1 MALSDDLTKL
11 AARTKEA
18 ELRTTAA
25 RDQARADL
33 EREVSSARASGEAQ
47 AEKLGQ
53 AAEEGNERI
62 TGFGS
67 DLQSSWNKHIAK
79 VREDLENR
87 KAEHDVHKAQKRAE
101 RAEDYA
107 SFEIELAYSA
117 VVEAEYAALD
127 AVLARMDAEQ
137 LLSQAGTAAL
147 SEG

>member
-18 ELRTTAA
+18 EARTAAA

-33 EREVSSARASGEAQ
+33 EREVSTARASGDAQ
-47 AEKLGQ
+47 AEKLRQ

-79 VREDLENR
+79 VREDLESR

-107 SFEIELAYSA
+107 SFEIDLAYSA

-137 LLSQAGTAAL
+137 LSSQASA
-147 SEG
+147 

>member
-18 ELRTTAA
+18 ETRTAAA
-25 RDQARADL
+25 RDQARADV
-33 EREVSSARASGEAQ
+33 EREVSSARASGDAQ
-47 AEKLGQ
+47 AEKLRQ
-53 AAEEGNERI
+53 AAEEGKEGI
-62 TGFGS
+62 SGFAS
-67 DLQSSWNKHIAK
+67 DVQSSWNEHIAK
-79 VREDLENR
+79 VREDLESR

-107 SFEIELAYSA
+107 SFEIDLAYSA

-137 LLSQAGTAAL
+137 LSSEATA
-147 SEG
+147 

>member
-18 ELRTTAA
+18 ETRTVAA

-47 AEKLGQ
+47 AEKLRQ
-53 AAEEGNERI
+53 AAEEATEEI
-62 TGFGS
+62 DETGR
-67 DLQSSWNKHIAK
+67 DLRNSWKAHIAK
-79 VREDLENR
+79 VREDLESR
-87 KAEHDVHKAQKRAE
+87 KAEHDVHKAQRRAE

-107 SFEIELAYSA
+107 SFEIDLAYSA

-137 LLSQAGTAAL
+137 LSSQADTTA
-147 SEG
+147 

>member
-18 ELRTTAA
+18 ETRTTAA

-33 EREVSSARASGEAQ
+33 EREVSSARASGDAQ
-47 AEKLGQ
+47 AEKLRQ
-53 AAEEGNERI
+53 AADEGDEKI
-62 TGFGS
+62 TGFGR
-67 DLQSSWNKHIAK
+67 DLQRSWNEHIAK
-79 VREDLENR
+79 VREDLESR
-87 KAEHDVHKAQKRAE
+87 KAEHDVHKAQRRAE

-107 SFEIELAYSA
+107 SFEIDLAYSA

-137 LLSQAGTAAL
+137 LSSQASA
-147 SEG
+147 

>member
-11 AARTKEA
+11 ATRTKEA
-18 ELRTTAA
+18 ETRTAAA

-33 EREVSSARASGEAQ
+33 EREVSTARASGEAQ
-47 AEKLGQ
+47 AEKLRQ
-53 AAEEGNERI
+53 AAEKGDEKI
-62 TGFGS
+62 TGFAG
-67 DLQSSWNKHIAK
+67 DVQRSWNEHIAK
-79 VREDLENR
+79 VREDLESR

-107 SFEIELAYSA
+107 SFEIDLAYSA

-137 LLSQAGTAAL
+137 LSTQASATA
-147 SEG
+147 